1 VNSIFNVTF
10 LVASLGA
17 CGDDD
22 RRPFDAGT
30 TGTDAGGH
38 DAGGVD
44 AGAPDA
50 GMACDPVAPACID
63 QQIGALDL
71 FAAPTDGVV
80 TEEGTTAGEFTTL
93 VDATGGGF
101 EPTESYLYAR
111 FTPTGLVKV
120 DIGDE
125 AAFDSTEWDI
135 AFRRFVVRINSG
147 VAGPSCVL
155 AGRTAPGT
163 TFESL
168 TAVPEGLAYRTEE
181 YFTASCDLVPD
192 GSGLGSPGTALASFW
207 TYEGCVEMTGNVY
220 VVQLRNGAHVKLQIL
235 SYYEPAAQETCN
247 TTHMVP
253 MPNGAGNVRIRWAFL
268 P

>member
-10 LVASLGA
+10 LVASMAA
-17 CGDDD
+17 CGDDAVAV
-22 RRPFDAGT
+22 DAGP
-30 TGTDAGGH
+30 TGSDAGGS
-38 DAGGVD
+38 DAGGSD

-50 GMACDPVAPACID
+50 GMACDPVAPTCID
-63 QQIGALDL
+63 EQIGALDL
-71 FAAPTDGVV
+71 FAPVTDGVV
-80 TEEGTTAGEFTTL
+80 TEEGTTSGEFTTL
-93 VDATGGGF
+93 IDATGGGF
-101 EPTESYLYAR
+101 MPTESFLYAR

-120 DIGDE
+120 DVGDE
-125 AAFDSTEWDI
+125 AAFDSAEWDI
-135 AFRRFVVRINSG
+135 AVRRYVVRINSG
-147 VAGPSCVL
+147 VSGPSCVQ

-168 TAVPEGLAYRTEE
+168 TAVPEGLMFRTEE
-181 YFTASCDLVPD
+181 YFTATCELVPD
-192 GSGLGSPGTALASFW
+192 GSGLGGAATALASFW
-207 TYEGCVEMTGNVY
+207 TYESCVEMTGNVY
-220 VVQLRNGAHVKLQIL
+220 VIRLASGAHVKLQVL